1 MSPRRLTAAT
11 MIGLVGAVA
20 VIVGAVLPWVTIASP
35 GESGSTVSF
44 PSESTELNGLLVSS
58 GLLLLL
64 GIATGIAAGW
74 LWAGNDPKKAIAALG
89 PLSVGVVTF
98 CVWAILKKDD
108 AFGFGAL
115 GPDETASLKFGVY
128 VTLAGGALALLA
140 AIVAA

>member
-1 MSPRRLTAAT
+1 
-11 MIGLVGAVA
+11 
-20 VIVGAVLPWVTIASP
+20 
-35 GESGSTVSF
+35 
-44 PSESTELNGLLVSS
+44 
-58 GLLLLL
+58 
-64 GIATGIAAGW
+64 AAGW

-140 AIVAA
+140 AIVAATPRRRGLARPLAAPIDDADDPPVAHLDL